1 MVLGGGRVVRTV
13 GTCRGV
19 GVSLSQPGTYIRCN
33 FHAARLD
40 PELSARSEGPFG
52 NSSRFFK
59 VLRISLSYPL
69 CNEHRLFRRFC
80 PDKRPQ
86 AIDQTSE
93 FRKWPQH
100 AASTA

>member
-1 MVLGGGRVVRTV
+1 MEDASIISPAYHSLRLAEALIVGRR
-13 GTCRGV
+13 
-19 GVSLSQPGTYIRCN
+19 LRCN
-33 FHAARLD
+33 FHSARLD